1 MFSMVFDM
9 TLRRG
14 LWFWAGRVAQ
24 KMNKFR
30 WDCLSLL
37 VLLKSLGIESHETRL
52 IHVRQKHWF
61 VGFGDILQICVML
74 PMLAELMGEVTLFPM
89 QTEVKADFILEL
101 AFFRKGFDRG
111 SSLLDMKE
119 AHLEALVG
127 KLLS

>member
-37 VLLKSLGIESHETRL
+37 VLLEGLGIEPHETRL
-52 IHVRQKHWF
+52 
-61 VGFGDILQICVML
+61 VM
-74 PMLAELMGEVTLFPM
+74 
-89 QTEVKADFILEL
+89 
-101 AFFRKGFDRG
+101 
-111 SSLLDMKE
+111 
-119 AHLEALVG
+119 
-127 KLLS
+127 